1 MFDFKTFNS
10 PAALKDNI
18 CFYTL
23 DLSWLTCNFAWNK
36 QIDKYKNWFESFC
49 IYDYHLLVFA

>member
-23 DLSWLTCNFAWNK
+23 DLSCNFASNK
-36 QIDKYKNWFESFC
+36 QIDKCKNWFESFC
-49 IYDYHLLVFA
+49 IYDCHLLVFA